1 MIGYLIGILTMKTD
15 TGVLVETGGI
25 GYEVMV
31 PGNSHLFLEKE
42 GAEVKVYTAMI
53 VREDDISLYGF
64 SDMSSLQLF
73 KKLITVSGV
82 GAKAALSILST
93 LSVDEVRKAIVFE
106 DPTMLARAQGIGKKT
121 AQRIVL
127 DLKDKLGSAVS
138 LDGEPGVMNP
148 ELSGIDGNNPRMEAL
163 AALTALG
170 YTRGEASAALTAI
183 KDNELTTEE
192 YIKQSLKKLF

>member
-15 TGVLVETGGI
+15 AGVLIETGGI
-25 GYEVMV
+25 GYEVMI
-31 PGNSHLFLEKE
+31 PGNSHIFLEKE
-42 GAEVKVYTAMI
+42 GTEIKVYTAMI

-64 SDMSSLQLF
+64 SDMTSLQLF

-82 GAKAALSILST
+82 GAKAALSILSAM
-93 LSVDEVRKAIVFE
+93 SVDEIQKAIVFE
-106 DPTMLARAQGIGKKT
+106 DPTMLTRAQGIGKKT

-127 DLKDKLGSAVS
+127 DLKDKLGNITQN
-138 LDGEPGVMNP
+138 DGIGGEMNA
-148 ELSGIDGNNPRMEAL
+148 EYAGLDGNNPRMEAL

-170 YTRGEASAALTAI
+170 YTRGEAASALAAVI
-183 KDNELTTEE
+183 DNDLTTEA

>member
-15 TGVLVETGGI
+15 SGVLIETGGI

-64 SDMSSLQLF
+64 SDMTSLQIF

-82 GAKAALSILST
+82 GAKAALSILSSMT
-93 LSVDEVRKAIVFE
+93 VDEIRKAIVFE
-106 DPTMLARAQGIGKKT
+106 DAAMLTRAQGIGKKT

-127 DLKDKLGSAVS
+127 DLKDKLGAVS
-138 LDGEPGVMNP
+138 GSEAALGGP
-148 ELSGIDGNNPRMEAL
+148 EAGFAGFDENNPRMEAL

-170 YTRGEASAALTAI
+170 YTRGEASMALAAV
-183 KDNELTTEE
+183 KDNDLTTEE

>member
-1 MIGYLIGILTMKTD
+1 MIGYLIGVLTMKTD

-64 SDMSSLQLF
+64 SDMSSLQIF

-127 DLKDKLGSAVS
+127 DLKDKLGSAIS
-138 LDGEPGVMNP
+138 LYGETSVMNP
-148 ELSGIDGNNPRMEAL
+148 DIAGIEGNNPRMEAL

-170 YTRGEASAALTAI
+170 YTRGEASAALSAI

>member
-15 TGVLVETGGI
+15 GGILIETGGI
-25 GYEVMV
+25 GYEVTV

-64 SDMSSLQLF
+64 SDMTSLQLF

-82 GAKAALSILST
+82 GAKAALSILSAM
-93 LSVDEVRKAIVFE
+93 SVDEIRKAIVFE
-106 DPTMLARAQGIGKKT
+106 DPTMLTRAQGIGKKT

-127 DLKDKLGSAVS
+127 DLKDKLGNLTHSEGFS
-138 LDGEPGVMNP
+138 IEKNIELTGLDG
-148 ELSGIDGNNPRMEAL
+148 SNPRMEAL

-170 YTRGEASAALTAI
+170 YTRGEASAALAAVM
-183 KDNELTTEE
+183 DNDLTTEA

>member
-15 TGVLVETGGI
+15 TGVLIETGGI

-64 SDMSSLQLF
+64 SDMTSLQLF

-82 GAKAALSILST
+82 GARAGLAILSSM
-93 LSVDEVRKAIVFE
+93 SVDEIRKAIIFE
-106 DPTMLARAQGIGKKT
+106 DPAMLTRAQGIGKKT

-127 DLKDKLGSAVS
+127 DLKDKLGNLPQMDGMSHEQT
-138 LDGEPGVMNP
+138 LDNLMFEAN
-148 ELSGIDGNNPRMEAL
+148 SPRMEAL
-163 AALTALG
+163 AALIALG
-170 YTRGEASAALTAI
+170 YTRGEASSALAAV
-183 KDNELTTEE
+183 KDNDLTTEG

>member
-15 TGVLVETGGI
+15 TGVLIETGGI

-31 PGNSHLFLEKE
+31 PGNSHIFLEKE

-64 SDMSSLQLF
+64 SDMTSLEFF

-82 GAKAALSILST
+82 GAKAALSMLSAM
-93 LSVDEVRKAIVFE
+93 SVDEIRKAIVFE
-106 DPTMLARAQGIGKKT
+106 DPTMLTRAQGIGKKT

-127 DLKDKLGSAVS
+127 DLKDKLGNINHS
-138 LDGEPGVMNP
+138 DGFCGEPNMDFA
-148 ELSGIDGNNPRMEAL
+148 GIDGNNPRMEAL

-170 YTRGEASAALTAI
+170 YTRGEASAALAAV
-183 KDNELTTEE
+183 KDNDLSTEA

>member
-15 TGVLVETGGI
+15 SGVLIETGGI

-64 SDMSSLQLF
+64 SDMTSLQIF

-82 GAKAALSILST
+82 GAKAALSILSSM
-93 LSVDEVRKAIVFE
+93 SVDEIRKAIVFE
-106 DPTMLARAQGIGKKT
+106 DATMLTRAQGIGKKT

-127 DLKDKLGSAVS
+127 DLKDKLGTVS
-138 LDGEPGVMNP
+138 GGEVAIGGSDGGYVGFDE
-148 ELSGIDGNNPRMEAL
+148 SNPRMEAL

-170 YTRGEASAALTAI
+170 YTRGEASVALAAV
-183 KDNELTTEE
+183 KDNDLTTEE

>member
-1 MIGYLIGILTMKTD
+1 MT
-15 TGVLVETGGI
+15 
-25 GYEVMV
+25 V

-64 SDMSSLQLF
+64 GEKSSLQLF

-82 GAKAALSILST
+82 GAKAALSILSAMP
-93 LSVDEVRKAIVFE
+93 VDEVRKAIVFE
-106 DPTMLARAQGIGKKT
+106 DSAMLTRAQGIGKKT

-127 DLKDKLGSAVS
+127 DLKDKMGTVEHSEGMVEGAPSDLTG
-138 LDGEPGVMNP
+138 LP
-148 ELSGIDGNNPRMEAL
+148 GNNPRMEAL
-163 AALTALG
+163 AALVALG
-170 YTRGEASAALTAI
+170 YSRGEASAALAAVT
-183 KDNELTTEE
+183 DNDLTTEA

>member
-1 MIGYLIGILTMKTD
+1 MIGYLVGILTMKTD
-15 TGVLVETGGI
+15 AGVLIETGGI

-31 PGNSHLFLEKE
+31 PGNSPLFLEKE
-42 GAEVKVYTAMI
+42 GTEVKVYTAMI

-64 SDMSSLQLF
+64 SDMTSLQLF

-82 GAKAALSILST
+82 GAKAALSILT
-93 LSVDEVRKAIVFE
+93 AMSVDEIRKSIVFE
-106 DPTMLARAQGIGKKT
+106 DATMLTRAQGIGKKT

-127 DLKDKLGSAVS
+127 DLKDKLGHLTHTEGFSTEFNADFAGT
-138 LDGEPGVMNP
+138 DG
-148 ELSGIDGNNPRMEAL
+148 SNPRMEAL

-170 YTRGEASAALTAI
+170 YTRGEAAAALAAV
-183 KDNELTTEE
+183 KDNDLTTEA

>member
-15 TGVLVETGGI
+15 AGVLIETGGI

-64 SDMSSLQLF
+64 SDMTSLQLF

-82 GAKAALSILST
+82 GAKAALSILSAMT
-93 LSVDEVRKAIVFE
+93 VDEIRKAIVFE
-106 DPTMLARAQGIGKKT
+106 DATMLTRAQGIGKKT

-127 DLKDKLGSAVS
+127 DLKDKMGNLTHSDGISVGSNA
-138 LDGEPGVMNP
+138 DFA
-148 ELSGIDGNNPRMEAL
+148 GIDANNPRMEAL

-170 YTRGEASAALTAI
+170 YTRGEATAALAAI
-183 KDNELTTEE
+183 AENDLTTEA

>member
-15 TGVLVETGGI
+15 AGILIETGGI

-64 SDMSSLQLF
+64 SDMTSLQLF

-82 GAKAALSILST
+82 GAKAALSILSAM
-93 LSVDEVRKAIVFE
+93 SVDEIRKAIVFE
-106 DPTMLARAQGIGKKT
+106 DSTMLTRAQGIGKKT

-127 DLKDKLGSAVS
+127 DLKDKLGNLSHNDGFSAES
-138 LDGEPGVMNP
+138 NADFAGM
-148 ELSGIDGNNPRMEAL
+148 DGNNPRMEAL

-170 YTRGEASAALTAI
+170 YTRGEAAAALAAI
-183 KDNELTTEE
+183 TDNDLTTEA

>member
-1 MIGYLIGILTMKTD
+1 MIGYLIGILTMKTE
-15 TGVLVETGGI
+15 GGILIETGGI
-25 GYEVMV
+25 GYEVMI

-64 SDMSSLQLF
+64 SDMTSLQLF

-82 GAKAALSILST
+82 GAKAALSILSAM
-93 LSVDEVRKAIVFE
+93 SVDEIRKAIVFE
-106 DPTMLARAQGIGKKT
+106 DPTMLTRAQGIGKKT

-127 DLKDKLGSAVS
+127 DLKDKLGTLTHSEGFGIEKNA
-138 LDGEPGVMNP
+138 EFT
-148 ELSGIDGNNPRMEAL
+148 GIDGSNPRMEAL

-170 YTRGEASAALTAI
+170 YTRGEASAALASV
-183 KDNELTTEE
+183 KDNDLTTEA

>member
-1 MIGYLIGILTMKTD
+1 MIGYLVGILTMKTE
-15 TGVLVETGGI
+15 TGVLIETGGI
-25 GYEVMV
+25 GYEVTV

-82 GAKAALSILST
+82 GAKAALSILSSM
-93 LSVDEVRKAIVFE
+93 SVDETRKAIVFE
-106 DPTMLARAQGIGKKT
+106 DAAMLTRAQGIGKKT

-127 DLKDKLGSAVS
+127 DLKDKLGNMGHTDGSGES
-138 LDGEPGVMNP
+138 LQTDLPGFP
-148 ELSGIDGNNPRMEAL
+148 DNNPRMEAL
-163 AALTALG
+163 AALVALG
-170 YTRGEASAALTAI
+170 YSRGEAAAALAAVT
-183 KDNELTTEE
+183 DNELTTEA

>member
-1 MIGYLIGILTMKTD
+1 MIGYLIGILTMKTE
-15 TGVLVETGGI
+15 TGVLIETGGI
-25 GYEVMV
+25 GYEVTV

-64 SDMSSLQLF
+64 SDMSSLHLF

-82 GAKAALSILST
+82 GAKAGLSILSSM
-93 LSVDEVRKAIVFE
+93 SVDEIRKAIVFE
-106 DPTMLARAQGIGKKT
+106 DSAMLTRAQGIGKKT

-127 DLKDKLGSAVS
+127 DLKDKLGM
-138 LDGEPGVMNP
+138 LNHGEGAPDSP
-148 ELSGIDGNNPRMEAL
+148 QPDLSGLGDNNPRMEAL
-163 AALTALG
+163 AALVALG
-170 YTRGEASAALTAI
+170 YSRGEAAAALAAVT
-183 KDNELTTEE
+183 DNDLSTEA

>member
-15 TGVLVETGGI
+15 TSVLVETGGI

-42 GAEVKVYTAMI
+42 GTEVKVYTAMI

-64 SDMSSLQLF
+64 SEMTSLQLF

-82 GAKAALSILST
+82 GAKAALSILSAM
-93 LSVDEVRKAIVFE
+93 SVDEIRKAIVFE
-106 DPTMLARAQGIGKKT
+106 DATMLTRAQGIGKKT

-127 DLKDKLGSAVS
+127 DLKDKLGNMLHS
-138 LDGEPGVMNP
+138 DGFGGETNGDFTV
-148 ELSGIDGNNPRMEAL
+148 IDGSNPRMEAL

-170 YTRGEASAALTAI
+170 YTRGEASAALAAV
-183 KDNELTTEE
+183 KDNDLTTEA

>member
-1 MIGYLIGILTMKTD
+1 MIGYLIGILTMKTE
-15 TGVLVETGGI
+15 TGVLIETGGI

-64 SDMSSLQLF
+64 SDMTSLQLF

-82 GAKAALSILST
+82 GAKAALSILSSM
-93 LSVDEVRKAIVFE
+93 SVDEIRKAIVFE
-106 DPTMLARAQGIGKKT
+106 DAAMLTRAQGIGKKT

-127 DLKDKLGSAVS
+127 DLKDKLGSITH
-138 LDGEPGVMNP
+138 
-148 ELSGIDGNNPRMEAL
+148 IDGTEGGSNAEIAGLDMDNPRMEAL

-170 YTRGEASAALTAI
+170 YSRSEAAAALAAVQ
-183 KDNELTTEE
+183 DNDLTTEA

>member
-15 TGVLVETGGI
+15 TGVLIENGGI

-31 PGNSHLFLEKE
+31 PVNSHLFLEKE

-64 SDMSSLQLF
+64 SDMTSLQLF

-82 GAKAALSILST
+82 GAKAALSMLSAM
-93 LSVDEVRKAIVFE
+93 SVDEIRKAIIFE
-106 DPTMLARAQGIGKKT
+106 DPTMLTRAQGIGKKT

-127 DLKDKLGSAVS
+127 DLKDRLGKITHTDEIS
-138 LDGEPGVMNP
+138 G
-148 ELSGIDGNNPRMEAL
+148 LSNMDFTGIDENNPRIEAL
-163 AALTALG
+163 AALIALG
-170 YTRGEASAALTAI
+170 YTRGEASAALAAV
-183 KDNELTTEE
+183 KDDELTTEA

>member
-15 TGVLVETGGI
+15 AGVLIETGGI

-42 GAEVKVYTAMI
+42 GIEVKVYTAMI

-64 SDMSSLQLF
+64 SDMTSLQLF

-82 GAKAALSILST
+82 GAKAALSILSAM
-93 LSVDEVRKAIVFE
+93 SVDEIRKSIVFE
-106 DPTMLARAQGIGKKT
+106 DATMLTRAQGIGKKT

-127 DLKDKLGSAVS
+127 DLKDKLGTISHNEGVG
-138 LDGEPGVMNP
+138 GELNP
-148 ELSGIDGNNPRMEAL
+148 DFTGIDGNNPRTEAL

-170 YTRGEASAALTAI
+170 YTRGEAAAALAAV
-183 KDNELTTEE
+183 KDNDLTTEA

>member
-15 TGVLVETGGI
+15 TGVLIETGGI

-31 PGNSHLFLEKE
+31 PGNSHLFFEKE
-42 GAEVKVYTAMI
+42 GAEVKVYTSMI

-64 SDMSSLQLF
+64 NDMTSLQLF

-82 GAKAALSILST
+82 GAKAALSILSAM
-93 LSVDEVRKAIVFE
+93 SVDEIRKAIVFE
-106 DPTMLARAQGIGKKT
+106 DPTMLTRAQGIGKKT

-127 DLKDKLGSAVS
+127 DLKDKLGNLTYSE
-138 LDGEPGVMNP
+138 G
-148 ELSGIDGNNPRMEAL
+148 SGIELNTDYTGIEDNNPRAEAL

-170 YTRGEASAALTAI
+170 YSRGEAAYALAAV
-183 KDNELTTEE
+183 KDNDLTTEA

>member
-1 MIGYLIGILTMKTD
+1 MIGYLIGILTMKTE
-15 TGVLVETGGI
+15 TGVMIETGGI
-25 GYEVMV
+25 GYEVTV

-64 SDMSSLQLF
+64 GEKASLQLF

-82 GAKAALSILST
+82 GAKAALSILSAMP
-93 LSVDEVRKAIVFE
+93 VEEIRKAIVFE
-106 DPTMLARAQGIGKKT
+106 DATMLTRAQGIGKKT

-127 DLKDKLGSAVS
+127 DLKDKLGTVEHGEGTM
-138 LDGEPGVMNP
+138 DGAPSD
-148 ELSGIDGNNPRMEAL
+148 LSGMIGNNPRMEAL
-163 AALTALG
+163 AALVALG
-170 YTRGEASAALTAI
+170 YSRGEASVALAAVSDNDLTA
-183 KDNELTTEE
+183 EA